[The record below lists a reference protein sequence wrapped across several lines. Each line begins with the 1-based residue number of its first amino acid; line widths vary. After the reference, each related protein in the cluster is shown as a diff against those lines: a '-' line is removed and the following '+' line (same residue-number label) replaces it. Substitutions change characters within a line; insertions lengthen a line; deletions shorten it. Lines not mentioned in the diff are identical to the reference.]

1 MSLTQTDHVAS
12 RLIQKNPDLKIERKI
27 IESAGDPA
35 KGRSLLSLEQRG
47 ILDREVDQQILEGR
61 VDFAVHN
68 MKDIPLVDRTARLM
82 VAAVMERGSPA
93 EALVSHDDRKLDDLA
108 KGSRVGTSSP
118 IRAAQLRHARPDL
131 KPEPLWGEI
140 EKRVERVD
148 SGEVDATI
156 LAEAG
161 LARLGMAHRI
171 SQRLAVEEFMPTP
184 GQGAIAIVAR
194 RDNRKVIETLRTVE
208 HPSTRLEVDAERELV
223 RILEGTSKV
232 PVGGLA
238 SARGDRVQMTA
249 CVLSIDGKEKLVSTR
264 SGNVKDALIL
274 ARGIADELVAKGAV
288 RIGETWRT
296 AQR

>member
-1 MSLTQTDHVAS
+1 LSLTQTDHVVN
-12 RLIQKNPDLKIERKI
+12 RLIQKNPDLKVDRKI
-27 IESAGDPA
+27 IESAGDAA

-47 ILDREVDQQILEGR
+47 ILDREIDQQILEGR
-61 VDFAVHN
+61 IDFAVHN
-68 MKDIPLVDRTARLM
+68 MKDVPLVDRTTRLM
-82 VAAVMERGSPA
+82 VASVMERGSPA
-93 EALVSHDDRKLDDLA
+93 EALVSRDDRKLEDLP

-148 SGEVDATI
+148 SGEIDATI

-161 LARLGMAHRI
+161 LARLGIAYRI
-171 SQRLAVEEFMPTP
+171 SERLPVEEFMPAP
-184 GQGAIAIVAR
+184 GQGALVIVAR
-194 RDNRKVIETLRTVE
+194 RDNLKVIETLRTVE
-208 HPSTRLEVDAERELV
+208 HPPTRLEVDAERELV
-223 RILEGTSKV
+223 RILEGASKV

-238 SARGDRVQMTA
+238 SARGDRIQITA
-249 CVLSIDGKEKLVSTR
+249 CILSVDGREKHVAAR
-264 SGNVKDALIL
+264 SGNTKDGMIL
-274 ARGIADELVAKGAV
+274 AREIADELVTKGAP